1 MVILDDVEVAD
12 TTWIPAGSVGSW
24 SLYVTDFL
32 TTAVFAVSKTVD
44 ERFRSCNVFSSIDD
58 VHIPTQRLKYGFCES
73 PTYPRWLV
81 VDLLRENVLGGL

>member
-12 TTWIPAGSVGSW
+12 TAWLSAGSVDSW

-32 TTAVFAVSKTVD
+32 TTAVFSVSKTFD

-58 VHIPTQRLKYGFCES
+58 VHIPNTEVEV
-73 PTYPRWLV
+73 W
-81 VDLLRENVLGGL
+81 VL